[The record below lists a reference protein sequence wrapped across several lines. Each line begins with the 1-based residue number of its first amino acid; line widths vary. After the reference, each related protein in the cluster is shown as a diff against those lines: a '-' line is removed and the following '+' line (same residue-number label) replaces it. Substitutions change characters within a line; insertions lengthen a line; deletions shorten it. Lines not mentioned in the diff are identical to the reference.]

1 MVDFAKQVA
10 RQSAPKEV
18 DPIQLYAGLDR
29 RSDTGPLRPAQDFV
43 LREWHSNHRGAADG
57 IIKLHTG
64 QGKTI
69 VGLLVLLSKLNEGA
83 GPCLYLSP
91 NKFLADQTCAQAE
104 RFGIPV
110 LNGNQSSDLPLD
122 FTQGRKIYVATVQK
136 LFNGL
141 TKFGLRGSSVPV
153 GSIVMDDCH
162 ACIDAMKQACS
173 VYLRSDE
180 EAYKELVDLFS
191 QDLEDQGA
199 GTYLEIKEGD
209 YTSLLPVPYWSW
221 IDRIDDV
228 TTIIG
233 KHREKPS
240 LRYAWPILRDR
251 LESCYCIVSGSG
263 LEIIPYLMPIETFG
277 SFVGAKHRLYMSAT
291 VSDDSFLVKG
301 LRLNPQIISNPIIY
315 PNEK

>member
-18 DPIQLYAGLDR
+18 DPIQLYEGLDR

-43 LREWHSNHRGAADG
+43 LREWHSNHRGATDG

-91 NKFLADQTCAQAE
+91 NRFLADQTCAQAE

-141 TKFGLRGSSVPV
+141 TKFGLRAREALDNPGVDPRLISKSLAA
-153 GSIVMDDCH
+153 SRM
-162 ACIDAMKQACS
+162 
-173 VYLRSDE
+173 LRV
-180 EAYKELVDLFS
+180 LVEVFQS
-191 QDLEDQGA
+191 FPRA
-199 GTYLEIKEGD
+199 G
-209 YTSLLPVPYWSW
+209 
-221 IDRIDDV
+221 RFQ
-228 TTIIG
+228 
-233 KHREKPS
+233 R
-240 LRYAWPILRDR
+240 R
-251 LESCYCIVSGSG
+251 
-263 LEIIPYLMPIETFG
+263 
-277 SFVGAKHRLYMSAT
+277 
-291 VSDDSFLVKG
+291 
-301 LRLNPQIISNPIIY
+301 
-315 PNEK
+315 